1 MKVIGFEL
9 EDWERALFN
18 KLIGELDLL
27 LIGETLNTRIPRG
40 ILGCQCNSANI
51 SNLNIPK

>member
-40 ILGCQCNSANI
+40 ILGCQCNFG
-51 SNLNIPK
+51 